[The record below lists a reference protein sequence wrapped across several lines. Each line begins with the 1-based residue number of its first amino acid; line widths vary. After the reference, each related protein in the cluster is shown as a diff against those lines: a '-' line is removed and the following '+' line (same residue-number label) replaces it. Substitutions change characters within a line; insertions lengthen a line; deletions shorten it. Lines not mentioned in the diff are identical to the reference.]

1 MPQNPCLGGLFYS
14 TFLFLPGVS
23 TLSLEYFT
31 KDIWGHGNSPSFL
44 PVFMPLWDVTFQ
56 LPP

>member
-1 MPQNPCLGGLFYS
+1 MSAWVDYS
-14 TFLFLPGVS
+14 TTYLFLPGVS
-23 TLSLEYFT
+23 TLFLEDFR
-31 KDIWGHGNSPSFL
+31 KDIWGHGNSPCFL